1 MNASAAPAPGHD
13 PSGSAPGQDWRRFAQ
28 AHWAREPV
36 VVPGVRPLGL
46 GPADAHALLRA
57 AIAAA
62 PPRRVRLATA
72 DGWLRDPGPLLP
84 GPGDPDPAG
93 YAERLAR
100 EPRLAGDGWLLT
112 VGDPLSHDF
121 ALWSRVRDVLAELW
135 RHVGQAPLPVT
146 AELAV
151 GDRHHSVEDTAA
163 RTDAAALTWVLDG
176 ELTVRVRPEHT
187 GTEYALRARAG
198 DMVHWPAGGS
208 HLDHR
213 PGRCTTLRLSVPAR
227 TTSALPLVADVLAD
241 LMRDLVR
248 ERPDH
253 PDGQLTLPHPMP
265 SGPDGRLSAPPRL
278 AASVALLTDTL
289 AGPGPERALLMR
301 WAALRSAAGLD
312 PAPPRRAAVRFTPRH
327 RLRRAAEIVRLPREG
342 GPTVWAAN
350 GHAWEARPAGADAVL
365 ARLRSAPRAV
375 TVAELAHTARTSA
388 DDPELLS
395 LLGEAYRARAVTA
408 APDRPERRS

>member
-1 MNASAAPAPGHD
+1 MNASAAPVPGHD
-13 PSGSAPGQDWRRFAQ
+13 PSGPAPGQDWRRFARV
-28 AHWAREPV
+28 HWAREPV

-46 GPADAHALLRA
+46 GPADAHALVRA

-62 PPRRVRLATA
+62 APGQVRLATA

-84 GPGDPDPAG
+84 GPGDRDPAG

-112 VGDPLSHDF
+112 VSDPLSHDF
-121 ALWSRVRDVLAELW
+121 TLWSRVRDVLAELW
-135 RHVGQAPLPVT
+135 RYVGQAPLPIT

-241 LMRDLVR
+241 LMRAG
-248 ERPDH
+248 PGH

-265 SGPDGRLSAPPRL
+265 AAPDGRLGVPPRL
-278 AASVALLTDTL
+278 AASAALLTETL
-289 AGPGPERALLMR
+289 AGPGPERALLLR

-312 PAPPRRAAVRFTPRH
+312 PAPPRRPAVRLTPRH

-342 GPTVWAAN
+342 GDTVWAAN
-350 GHAWEARPAGADAVL
+350 GHAWTARPAGADAVL
-365 ARLRSAPRAV
+365 ALLRTAPRAV
-375 TVAELAHTARTSA
+375 TVTELARTARTSA

-395 LLGEAYRARAVTA
+395 LLVESYRARALTA